1 MSIGSNMGEVA
12 VKLAKVSKKYVLHH
26 EKPTLVENILFK
38 KTKEEFWALKD
49 INLTINK
56 GERIGIIG
64 PNGSGKTTLLE
75 IISEITTPTTGT
87 VATNGKLVSLI
98 ELEAGFHPD
107 LTGEE
112 NVFLNGLLIGMTKT
126 EIKSKLK
133 QIVSFAEVDQF
144 IDSPMYTYS
153 EGMKLRLS
161 FSIAVHANPDTLALD
176 ENIAVGD
183 QEFRNKSFQK
193 IQDFFVQGKTV
204 IIVTHYL
211 NFLKKSCKRVIWLD
225 KGKVKKDGKAR
236 EVIRLYEKS
245 VR

>member
-1 MSIGSNMGEVA
+1 MGEVA

>member
-1 MSIGSNMGEVA
+1 LSIGSNMGEVA

>member
-1 MSIGSNMGEVA
+1 MGEVA

-87 VATNGKLVSLI
+87 VTTNGKLVSLI